1 MVSTLHRVFAI
12 HRDCLRVACECDRF
26 HTKVIQS
33 RGKPFLKLPTVDE
46 EPGRPDGPVLVRLPR
61 HRTGRALVKATA
73 LIETETLPRGRP
85 PLLCAKP
92 CDHGHLDDLTPGSRQ
107 LH

>member
-1 MVSTLHRVFAI
+1 
-12 HRDCLRVACECDRF
+12 
-26 HTKVIQS
+26 
-33 RGKPFLKLPTVDE
+33 VDE

-107 LH
+107 LHWSDRPTQCNLERCARSAV